1 MLELDILHKYSL
13 WQGHSMGTNIFY
25 LVTLT
30 LICLLKTL
38 TLVITFE
45 QWMLELWYFTGVFLV
60 TRPFRCYQHFLPLEF
75 NLFSKNSNLANNF
88 WIVITLILH
97 MNISCDKVFQYILI
111 FLTLWPWPWRLAYF
125 VKTWTFLI
133 TFQQRVFIF
142 HLNISCGKIFL
153 LLLDLLTMTFHIEKK
168 TPIIHNK
175 IIDIRA
181 FILHMSI
188 FCDKIFLL
196 VSKYLSL
203 WL

>member
-1 MLELDILHKYSL
+1 MK
-13 WQGHSMGTNIFY
+13 
-25 LVTLT
+25 
-30 LICLLKTL
+30 
-38 TLVITFE
+38 VI
-45 QWMLELWYFTGVFLV
+45 
-60 TRPFRCYQHFLPLEF
+60 
-75 NLFSKNSNLANNF
+75 A
-88 WIVITLILH
+88 LILH

-188 FCDKIFLL
+188 FLWQDLPTCIKVFVLVTLAIFGIDHNRGYLWFTNTSCLMFRAVTDLIAVRTLL
-196 VSKYLSL
+196 QENHRLCLLDRVTHLQYRLSMYPYMYKHI
-203 WL
+203 